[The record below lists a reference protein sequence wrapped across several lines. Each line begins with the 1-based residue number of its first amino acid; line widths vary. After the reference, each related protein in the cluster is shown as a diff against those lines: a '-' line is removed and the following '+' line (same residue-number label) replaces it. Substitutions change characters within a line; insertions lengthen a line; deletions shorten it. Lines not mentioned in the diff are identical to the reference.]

1 MCIFFPSFPSGQSL
15 PSGTVRTRSWRCPG
29 AGNWRPVG
37 RPHQP
42 GSSWSGHLFLGQL
55 WPGRPAQ
62 ARLICHTVVAD
73 RPERPLNHVLLVGNE
88 NYLVVNM
95 QIWITHVFLMS
106 RKSAVAPLQKF
117 KISSHLDD
125 ALCIFIVWSP
135 LLYGQVHNGSSRPHH
150 ESTRGAEG
158 PRLEDIQR
166 QIRLWR
172 RHLCLHHS
180 PHVWQQAELN
190 ENHENRSSALI
201 PRPHSCGS
209 PSSLVLFLKCFIVD
223 FVLHWGIQG
232 VSVQIVFTLIFIN
245 KDDFFFYSIVF
256 FFLEERNCSIS
267 KKPWWILS

>member
-1 MCIFFPSFPSGQSL
+1 MCIFFWWHFQPTSFFPSFPSGQSL
-15 PSGTVRTRSWRCPG
+15 PSGAVRTRSWRRPG

-88 NYLVVNM
+88 NDLVVNM
-95 QIWITHVFLMS
+95 QIWITHVFLS
-106 RKSAVAPLQKF
+106 RKSAVTALQKFIF

-190 ENHENRSSALI
+190 ENHVRTEALPWFLVLTPAVP
-201 PRPHSCGS
+201 PRPSCS
-209 PSSLVLFLKCFIVD
+209 FLKCFIVD

-232 VSVQIVFTLIFIN
+232 VSVQVVFTLIFIN
-245 KDDFFFYSIVF
+245 KDDSI
-256 FFLEERNCSIS
+256 
-267 KKPWWILS
+267 IL